1 MSVSRIVFLIFLLFQ
16 GFNSNAQKVYG
27 TISSADNNPI
37 PFCTIKAEGAS
48 ISTLS
53 NSKGEYSINLPIGN
67 HTLLFNHIGFRSFRR
82 NVDVTTA
89 GLKLDIVMSVN
100 EIALQEVIVT
110 SSNQNPANQIIK
122 KAIERREFH
131 KQAIDSSRCDV
142 YIKGLIEL
150 KKFPNVFFGQ
160 RIDFED
166 GDTSKQKTIFL
177 SETIADILYRKKDKL
192 RINIKSTKV
201 SGQSDGLGFSN
212 PQIISFYENNVML
225 SASLNPRG
233 FISPIAD
240 GAFNFYEYKYLG
252 AFFENGKIINKI
264 EVIPKRKWEPLFKG
278 FIQIVEDEWVI
289 HSLKLELTKE
299 SQLEFA
305 NKITIEQLYT
315 EYAKDIWTISTQ
327 SIFPEVN
334 FMGFDADGYF
344 ITLFSSYRI
353 NEDFDHIHFGRTLL
367 KYDNNAT
374 KKSSSYWDSIRPI
387 PLMSKEVN
395 DYRKKDSLEQLRQ
408 NPHYLDSLD
417 KIQNKIT
424 LSGLLLNGQT
434 FDYRSSKSSFQYNS
448 AIRSISYNT
457 VEGWAA
463 QLATTYTTKKY
474 SFASIKITP
483 VIRYGTSNR
492 HLNPFIY
499 TTLSFNKKSLSELD
513 INFGKKVYQFNNGNP
528 VSKLMNTAS
537 TLLKGYNYLKIYE
550 ANFFHIA
557 YKKETFPGLTIQP
570 FFDFQQ
576 RIPLKNMT
584 EIRLWGDSSIYKNLT
599 PNFAIESNLPTM
611 RKHNAV
617 SAGFMIRFIPNSY
630 QIELPDKSFTVN
642 SNAPVF
648 TFEYKKGIKHLLN
661 STVDYDRWNVS
672 ISDIIKM
679 KLAGDIRFKFKTGG
693 FINSSSLEYPDFN
706 HLAGNRTKQA
716 APYLE
721 SFQIAPFY
729 AYSTNAHNYYAL
741 FVEYALNGLITNKIP
756 LVKKLNTQLIV
767 GSNTIYINKDKHYTE
782 IFSGIDNIL
791 KFFRV
796 DYIVGFQPNVRTS
809 YGIRIGIKG
818 FSNLFTDY

>member
-1 MSVSRIVFLIFLLFQ
+1 MSFSRVFFFFFFFLNGL
-16 GFNSNAQKVYG
+16 NSNAQKVYG
-27 TISSADNNPI
+27 TILSTDNTPI
-37 PFCTIKAEGAS
+37 TFCTIHAEGSS

-53 NSKGEYSINLPIGN
+53 NSKGEYAINLPIGT
-67 HTLLFNHIGFRSFRR
+67 HSILFNHIGFKSFKKSVQIVSTDTR
-82 NVDVTTA
+82 V
-89 GLKLDIVMSVN
+89 DIVMSFN
-100 EIALQEVIVT
+100 EIALQEVVVS
-110 SSNQNPANQIIK
+110 SSNQDPANQIIQNT
-122 KAIERREFH
+122 IDRRDLH
-131 KQAIDSSRCDV
+131 KNSIDSSTCNV
-142 YIKGLIEL
+142 YIKGLIQL
-150 KKFPNVFFGQ
+150 NKFPNVFLGQ

-166 GDTSKQKTIFL
+166 GDTAKQKTIFL
-177 SETIADILYRKKDKL
+177 SETIADILYRKNDKL

-201 SGQSDGLGFSN
+201 SGQTDGLGFSN
-212 PQIISFYENNVML
+212 PQLISFYENNVML
-225 SASLNPRG
+225 SPLLNPRG

-240 GAFNFYEYKYLG
+240 GAFNFYEYKYVG
-252 AFFENGKIINKI
+252 AFYENGKIINKI

-344 ITLFSSYRI
+344 ITLFSAYKI
-353 NEDFDHIHFGRTLL
+353 NVDFDHIHFGRTLM
-367 KYDNNAT
+367 KYDTSAT
-374 KKSSSYWDSIRPI
+374 KKTSLYWDLIRPI
-387 PLMSKEVN
+387 PLIAKEVD

-408 NPHYLDSLD
+408 NPHYVDSLD
-417 KIQNKIT
+417 KIQNRIT
-424 LSGLLLNGQT
+424 VSGLLLNGQA

-448 AIRSISYNT
+448 AIQSISYNT
-457 VEGWAA
+457 IEGWAG
-463 QLATTYTTKKY
+463 QFATTYTTKKY
-474 SFASIKITP
+474 SFASIKISP
-483 VIRYGTSNR
+483 IIRYGTSNH
-492 HLNPFIY
+492 HLNPFVN
-499 TTLSFNKKSLSELD
+499 TTLAFNKKALSELD
-513 INFGKKVYQFNNGNP
+513 FNFGKKVHQFNNANP

-537 TLLKGYNYLKIYE
+537 TLFRGYNYLKIYE
-550 ANFFHIA
+550 AYFFHIA

-584 EIRLWGDSSIYKNLT
+584 EIRLWGDSSINKNIT
-599 PNFAIESNLPTM
+599 PNFPIESNLPSM
-611 RKHNAV
+611 LKHNAV

-661 STVDYDRWNVS
+661 SSVDYDRWNLS
-672 ISDIIKM
+672 ISDIINM
-679 KLAGDIRFKFKTGG
+679 KLAGDIRLKFKTGG
-693 FINSSSLEYPDFN
+693 FLNSASVEYPDFN
-706 HLAGNRTKQA
+706 HIAGNRTKQA

-729 AYSTNAHNYYAL
+729 TYSTNSQNYYAL
-741 FVEYALNGLITNKIP
+741 FVEYALNGLISNKIP
-756 LVKKLNTQLIV
+756 IIKKLNTRLII
-767 GSNTIYINKDKHYTE
+767 GTNAIFITKDKRYVE
-782 IFSGIDNIL
+782 LFSGIDNIL

-796 DYIVGFQPNVRTS
+796 DYIIGIQPKLRAS

-818 FSNLFTDY
+818 FSNLFTEY